1 MRLYTVEKDGKRFI
15 CGGYTG
21 DEGLWTMDCYGMNYE
36 CMLDLIKNA
45 TEADMAHLE
54 KKPACPAPLTIEDV
68 IICAPIPH
76 PVGDVMCLGV
86 NYYEHLVESSKAG
99 HVGIDQAQ
107 KATVYFSKRVN
118 EAVGCYGYIPS
129 HTDICDSLDYEVEL
143 GVIIGS
149 DAKKVSGEN
158 ALDYVFGYTII
169 NDVSARNIQ
178 EKHKQWY
185 FGKSLDGF
193 CPMGP
198 CIVTK
203 AEFGDPSGHELR
215 SFVNGQPRQKSNTKL
230 MMKDVPGLIEELS
243 AGTTLGAGTVIA
255 TGTPSGV
262 GMGMD
267 PKGYMQPGDVVECT
281 IEGIGSLVN
290 TVSRRVQERE

>member
-1 MRLYTVEKDGKRFI
+1 MRLYTIEKDGKRMV

-21 DEGLWTMDCYGMNYE
+21 IDGLWTMDCYGLNYE

-45 TEADMAHLE
+45 GEAEMAHLE
-54 KKPACPAPLTIEDV
+54 KKPSCPPTYSMGEV
-68 IICAPIPH
+68 KVCAPIPN
-76 PVGDVMCLGV
+76 PVGDILCVGV
-86 NYYEHLVESSKAG
+86 NYYAHLVESSKAG

-107 KATVYFSKRVN
+107 IATVYFSKRVN
-118 EAVGCYGYIPS
+118 EATADGDGIPA
-129 HTDICDSLDYEVEL
+129 HEDICTALDYEVEM
-143 GVIIGS
+143 GVVMGK
-149 DAKKVSGEN
+149 DASKVSRED
-158 ALDYVFGYTII
+158 ALDYVFGYTIV

-178 EKHKQWY
+178 EARRQWL

-203 AEFGDPSGHELR
+203 AEFGNPSGHAVR
-215 SFVNGQPRQKSNTKL
+215 SLVNGEVRQNSNTELL
-230 MMKDVPGLIEELS
+230 MRDVPGLIEDLS
-243 AGTTLGAGTVIA
+243 AGITLKAGTVMA

-267 PKGYMQPGDVVECT
+267 PKGYMKVGDTIECVV
-281 IEGIGSLVN
+281 EGIGSLKNYIVK
-290 TVSRRVQERE
+290 